1 MGVFDR
7 LRGRRD
13 AQEPPDAVRGPVLPG
28 VGPRPPRPAAPQGPP
43 RPPSRISKE
52 RIQRA
57 EQTLKEYREGK
68 TALDARIVDNEQ
80 WYKLRHWEQIKG
92 KSRNPGDPEPASAW
106 LFNCI
111 ANKHAD
117 AMDNTPQPAVLPRE
131 EGDKGDA
138 RLLSSVLPAV
148 LEQCE
153 FEHTYSEVWWYKLK
167 TGTGVYGVFWDA
179 RKNNGLGDID
189 IRKIDLLNMFWEPGI
204 SDIQQSRNLFVLELK
219 DNELL
224 QEQYPQLRN
233 RLSSPVQETARYHYD
248 DNIDTSKKSVVVD
261 WYYKV
266 DRGGQTVLHY
276 CKFCAGE
283 VLYASE
289 DDGAYAERGYYDH
302 GKYPFVFDSMFA
314 VEGSPAGFGYIDV
327 GKDAQL
333 YIDKLDQ
340 TIVKHAVA
348 GARLRFFVRGDG
360 AVNEQEYAD
369 TTKEFVH
376 FTGAGNPQESIFP
389 IEVPNLSSAYI
400 EVRNGKVEELKETTG
415 NRDFSQGGTTSG
427 ITAASAIA
435 ALQEAGSKLSRDMIK
450 SSYRTFGQICYM
462 CIDLMRQFYTEQRYF
477 RIVGERGA
485 MEFVQFSGQ
494 QIAAKPQ
501 TDALGRDAGYRLPIF
516 DIKVTSQKASPFSTV
531 AQNERAKELYGMGFF
546 SPDMADQALAAL
558 DMMDF
563 EGIDEVRQRISQNQ
577 TLAQQVQ
584 MLQDRCMQLA
594 TIVDSMQGTTIG
606 QGMMQEFTGQQLGGG
621 VPTNGGGAEVRT
633 DSIGNAFNTS
643 NNSRAGQARQKAA
656 ETAAPR

>member
-1 MGVFDR
+1 MGILDR
-7 LRGRRD
+7 LRTRR
-13 AQEPPDAVRGPVLPG
+13 QGPPPDVPG
-28 VGPRPPRPAAPQGPP
+28 ESGAAPAAPGAQRPQPP
-43 RPPSRISKE
+43 RRMTKE
-52 RIQRA
+52 RVSRA
-57 EQTLKEYREGK
+57 EALLEEYRRGK
-68 TALDARIVDNEQ
+68 SALDARIVDNEQ
-80 WYKLRHWEQIKG
+80 WFKLRHWEQIRG
-92 KSRNPGDPEPASAW
+92 RSRNPGDPEPASAW

-117 AMDNTPQPAVLPRE
+117 AMDNSPQPAVLPRE
-131 EGDKGDA
+131 EGDKSDA
-138 RLLSSVLPAV
+138 KLLSSVLPAV
-148 LEQCE
+148 LEQCG
-153 FEHTYSEVWWYKLK
+153 FDDTYSDVWWYKLK

-219 DNELL
+219 DNDLL
-224 QEQYPQLRN
+224 EEQYPQLKS
-233 RLSSPVQETARYHYD
+233 RLSSPTLDVARYHYD
-248 DNIDTSKKSVVVD
+248 DTIDTSKKSIVVD
-261 WYYKV
+261 WYYKT
-266 DRGGQTVLHY
+266 DREGRTVLQY

-289 DDGAYAERGYYDH
+289 DDPAYAARGYYDH
-302 GKYPFVFDSMFA
+302 GKYPFVFDTMFA
-314 VEGSPAGFGYIDV
+314 VEGTPAGFGYIDV

-333 YIDKLDQ
+333 YVDKLDQ
-340 TIVKHAVA
+340 VIVKHAVA
-348 GARLRFFVRGDG
+348 GSRLRFFVRGDG

-376 FTGAGNPQESIFP
+376 FTGAGNPNESLFP

-400 EVRNGKVEELKETTG
+400 QIRDSKVEELKETTG

-450 SSYRTFGQICYM
+450 SSYRAFSQICYM

-485 MEFVQFSGQ
+485 MEFVQFSGR

-501 TDALGRDAGYRLPIF
+501 QDALGRDMGVRLPIF
-516 DIKVTSQKASPFSTV
+516 DVKVTSQKASPFSTV

-546 SPDMADQALAAL
+546 RPDMADQALAAL

-594 TIVDSMQGTTIG
+594 TIVDATQGTSIG
-606 QGMMQEFTGQQLGGG
+606 QGMLTEITGQQQGG
-621 VPTNGGGAEVRT
+621 VPSGGGGAEVRT
-633 DSIGNAFNTS
+633 DALGNAFS
-643 NNSRAGQARQKAA
+643 AAGNSLAGQARQKAA

>member
-1 MGVFDR
+1 MGVLDR
-7 LRGRRD
+7 LGIRRRTR
-13 AQEPPDAVRGPVLPG
+13 EPDGGA
-28 VGPRPPRPAAPQGPP
+28 PAAHTAEREPL
-43 RPPSRISKE
+43 RRMTRE

-57 EQTLKEYREGK
+57 EQTLKEYKEGK
-68 TALDARIVDNEQ
+68 TSLERRIIDNEQ
-80 WYKLRHWEQIKG
+80 WYKVRHWEQIKR
-92 KSRNPGDPEPASAW
+92 SRNPGELEPASAW
-106 LFNCI
+106 LFNMI

-153 FEHTYSEVWWYKLK
+153 FDSTYSDVWWYKLK
-167 TGTGVYGVFWDA
+167 SGTGVYGVFWDA
-179 RKNNGLGDID
+179 QKNNGLGDID
-189 IRKIDLLNMFWEPGI
+189 IRKIDLLNLFWQPGI
-204 SDIQQSRNLFVLELK
+204 SDIQQSRNLFAVELK
-219 DNELL
+219 DNDLL
-224 QEQYPQLRN
+224 EEQYPQLRH
-233 RLSSPVQETARYHYD
+233 RLSAPSIDIGRYHYD

-261 WYYKV
+261 WYYKTN
-266 DRGGQTVLHY
+266 RGGRTILHY

-289 DDGAYAERGYYDH
+289 DDEMYAGRGYYDH
-302 GKYPFVFDSMFA
+302 GKYPFVFDAMFA
-314 VEGSPAGFGYIDV
+314 VEGTPAGFGYIDV

-333 YIDKLDQ
+333 YIDKLDSV
-340 TIVKHAVA
+340 IVKHAVM
-348 GARLRFFVRGDG
+348 GSRPRWFVRGDG
-360 AVNEQEYAD
+360 KINENEYAD
-369 TTKEFVH
+369 WQKDFVH
-376 FTGAGNPQESIFP
+376 YAGAGDPRDSIFP
-389 IEVPNLSSAYI
+389 IEIPNLSSAYI
-400 EVRNGKVEELKETTG
+400 QVRDGKVEELKETTG

-450 SSYRTFGQICYM
+450 SSYRAFAQICYM

-501 TDALGRDAGYRLPIF
+501 RDMAGRNAGYRLPIF
-516 DIKVTSQKASPFSTV
+516 DVKVSSQKASPFSTV

-577 TLAQQVQ
+577 TLAQQVE

-594 TIVDSMQGTTIG
+594 TIVDATQGTSIG
-606 QGMMQEFTGQQLGGG
+606 QGMLAEITGQQPGGI
-621 VPTNGGGAEVRT
+621 PTNAGGAEVQT
-633 DSIGNAFNTS
+633 DALGNAFNTAG
-643 NNSRAGQARQKAA
+643 NSLAGQARQQAA